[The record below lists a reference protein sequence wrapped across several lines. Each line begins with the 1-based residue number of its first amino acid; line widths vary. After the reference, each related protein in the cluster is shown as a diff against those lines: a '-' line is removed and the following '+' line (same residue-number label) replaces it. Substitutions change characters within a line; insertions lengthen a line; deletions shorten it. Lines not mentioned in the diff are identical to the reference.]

1 MAATVVLADD
11 HPLYREGLRNVLE
24 GSGQF
29 EVVAEAASSDEA
41 IVEIE
46 LHRPRVVIADL
57 ALGKTSGHSIISYV
71 QLRHP
76 QTRVLVL
83 SMSTDQRDVRSALNA
98 GAAGY
103 ITKMADHTELLSA
116 LTLVSQGGSYIGAQ
130 LVGKTSKSNLPL
142 LTRREEILV
151 ALLLTGLSAK
161 ECAVKLDI
169 SPNTIKAHMRSIY
182 RKTDSSNLSQLLIKS
197 QNSGLVS
204 WNLVE
209 TVRDGL
215 ETGSISWK

>member
-1 MAATVVLADD
+1 MAPTVVLADD

-41 IVEIE
+41 IEKIE
-46 LHRPRVVIADL
+46 LHRPRLVVADL

-76 QTRVLVL
+76 EIRVLVL
-83 SMSTDQRDVRSALNA
+83 SMSTDQRDVRTAISA

-103 ITKMADHTELLSA
+103 ITKMADHDELLSA
-116 LTLVSQGGSYIGAQ
+116 LTLVSQGGSYIAAQ
-130 LVGKTSKSNLPL
+130 LVEPTTKSKLPV

-151 ALLLTGLSAK
+151 ALLLTGLSAQ
-161 ECAVKLDI
+161 ECALKLDI
-169 SPNTIKAHMRSIY
+169 SPNTIKAHLRSIY

-197 QNSGLVS
+197 QNSGLIS
-204 WNLVE
+204 WSLVE
-209 TVRDGL
+209 SVREGL
-215 ETGSISWK
+215 TTGNISWK